1 MIREHTIASKMEELR
16 KLKQKMEQMK
26 DQPLLFE
33 DFQQEEQNRIQ
44 DDIDSVK
51 RAIQD
56 DQDHYDE
63 LRRQLQRERHRIVD
77 KMLPCRFSL
86 DGNVKLYPIAVEII
100 LPKEGI

>member
-1 MIREHTIASKMEELR
+1 MAQMEA
-16 KLKQKMEQMK
+16 
-26 DQPLLFE
+26 QPLLFD
-33 DFQQEEQNRIQ
+33 DFQQEDRTRIQ

-63 LRRQLQRERHRIVD
+63 LRRQLQKERHRIVD
-77 KMLPCRFSL
+77 ELLPRRFSL

-100 LPKEGI
+100 LPKMTESKEEN